1 MEGSPNSPN
10 AFFAE
15 RLGEVLEA
23 AGAGRMVEACNR
35 LSAALEAA
43 STSPGPDLPLGIR
56 DDFHRVAALLAF
68 PTWEDVVRWAATLNV
83 DLRDLNEKELSHL
96 ERVSLKLVQR
106 WRSDGTGP
114 AYRNEAGIRYSLRD
128 VWDWRRR
135 GRQTMTAQR
144 TRRGRRRDSP

>member
-1 MEGSPNSPN
+1 MADSPST
-10 AFFAE
+10 FFAGTIE
-15 RLGEVLEA
+15 AVLEA
-23 AGAGRMVEACNR
+23 AGAGRVVEACDR

-43 STSPGPDLPLGIR
+43 STSPSPDLPIGIR
-56 DDFHRVAALLAF
+56 DDFHRVSALLAF
-68 PTWEDVVRWAATLNV
+68 PTWEEVVRWAATLNV